1 MSSLEDQLNED
12 FAPGWRPEPGDAV
25 MGVVVDVSM
34 RERQDFGQ
42 GTTPYPIVTLSQD
55 DGTRVA
61 VHAFHFV
68 LEGELRKIK
77 PQIGHRIG
85 IKYLGKPEGK
95 RYEVYRVV
103 TDHPPQVEWGGG
115 ASVSP
120 DPPESLNPN
129 GTFAPGYGTLPPGTE
144 AFTPQEPPP
153 ANPGAAKDESIP
165 F

>member
-34 RERQDFGQ
+34 RE
-42 GTTPYPIVTLSQD
+42 
-55 DGTRVA
+55 
-61 VHAFHFV
+61 
-68 LEGELRKIK
+68 
-77 PQIGHRIG
+77 
-85 IKYLGKPEGK
+85 